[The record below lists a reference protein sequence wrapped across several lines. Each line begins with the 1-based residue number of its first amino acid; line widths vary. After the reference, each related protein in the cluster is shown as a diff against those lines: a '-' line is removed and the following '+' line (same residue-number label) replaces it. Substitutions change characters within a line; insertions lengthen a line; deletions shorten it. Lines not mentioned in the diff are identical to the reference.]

1 MKITELDTLKEAG
14 GYVARNAKEAAD
26 PRFSMSI
33 GGDVTTHTMR
43 DMIADFYPVK
53 PQKGDKQSVVK
64 ESNKSKKGNR
74 NYGMRKAS
82 GQGDNPMVAEK
93 RPDHEVEMA
102 KADVHKLA
110 EYSAKLSN
118 LIDNVSEEEGLPGWI
133 QKKITLASDYIGSVY
148 HKLDHE
154 MGSPITESDTPGFDM
169 INKIF
174 DSLTDE
180 EKVDIQRQLTVK
192 VRGIS
197 VPPINPNIKMKTRNP
212 NDNDIADMPL
222 SQLQK
227 QYRDVVGE
235 GKKNKN
241 KMGPQGITPG
251 DRVEQSGKK
260 YEVISVHGD
269 IITVDSLDTGTR
281 TRFKKDDVTRIFGAD
296 AQTDQDKQDMGD
308 MFKRLDKVG
317 SGSLKHVATE
327 GDGRKKGIHGKGHP
341 MRKKQQAAIH
351 AGESAKKPLSRFS
364 SEIGIQ
370 EIDCWDGY
378 KKDGTKPG
386 TGKNKG
392 KRVNNCVKENVGDTW
407 SVGDKFLVNPDDPN
421 SKKLTVDKIKGN
433 KLLGS
438 DTKMYSKYAVT
449 KESVELTE
457 EITLSEDQNF
467 HEEFGY
473 LGYALEEGIFEAEY
487 QGRKVK
493 LNKPMRGDVKK
504 FKVYVKDPKTGNV
517 KKVNFG
523 HGGTSAKKAG
533 QKTMKIK
540 KSNPARRKSFRA
552 RHNCD
557 NPGPKT
563 KARYW
568 SCRAW

>member
-43 DMIADFYPVK
+43 DMIASFYPVK

-64 ESNKSKKGNR
+64 ESKKSKKGDR

-102 KADVHKLA
+102 KADIHKLA

-118 LIDNVSEEEGLPGWI
+118 LIDNISEEEGLPGWI

-154 MGSPITESDTPGFDM
+154 MGHPITEASSTDMDM
-169 INKIF
+169 IHKIF
-174 DSLTDE
+174 DGLDDE
-180 EKVDIQRQLTVK
+180 QKTQIQRELTVK
-192 VRGIS
+192 SRGIS

-227 QYRDVVGE
+227 QYSDVVGE
-235 GKKNKN
+235 GKKNC
-241 KMGPQGITPG
+241 GCG
-251 DRVEQSGKK
+251 
-260 YEVISVHGD
+260 
-269 IITVDSLDTGTR
+269 
-281 TRFKKDDVTRIFGAD
+281 
-296 AQTDQDKQDMGD
+296 QDPCKTYGNV
-308 MFKRLDKVG
+308 K
-317 SGSLKHVATE
+317 E
-327 GDGRKKGIHGKGHP
+327 GDGRKKGIHPKGHP

-378 KKDGTKPG
+378 KKQGTKPG

-392 KRVNNCVKENVGDTW
+392 KRVNNCVKE
-407 SVGDKFLVNPDDPN
+407 
-421 SKKLTVDKIKGN
+421 
-433 KLLGS
+433 
-438 DTKMYSKYAVT
+438 
-449 KESVELTE
+449 E
-457 EITLSEDQNF
+457 EVTLSEDQNF

-473 LGYALEEGIFEAEY
+473 LGYALEEGMFEAEY

>member
-43 DMIADFYPVK
+43 DMIASFYPVK

-64 ESNKSKKGNR
+64 ESKKSKKGDR

-118 LIDNVSEEEGLPGWI
+118 LIDNISEEEGLPGWI

-197 VPPINPNIKMKTRNP
+197 VPPINPGPFKFKQRNP
-212 NDNDIADMPL
+212 NDKDIADMPL
-222 SQLQK
+222 SQLK
-227 QYRDVVGE
+227 NLYSDV
-235 GKKNKN
+235 N
-241 KMGPQGITPG
+241 
-251 DRVEQSGKK
+251 
-260 YEVISVHGD
+260 
-269 IITVDSLDTGTR
+269 
-281 TRFKKDDVTRIFGAD
+281 
-296 AQTDQDKQDMGD
+296 
-308 MFKRLDKVG
+308 
-317 SGSLKHVATE
+317 E
-327 GDGRKKGIHGKGHP
+327 GDGRKKGIHPKGHP

-351 AGESAKKPLSRFS
+351 AGESANKPLSRFS
-364 SEIGIQ
+364 SEIGMT
-370 EIDCWDGY
+370 EMDCWDGY
-378 KKDGTKPG
+378 KKQGTKPG

-392 KRVNNCVKENVGDTW
+392 KRVNNCVKE
-407 SVGDKFLVNPDDPN
+407 
-421 SKKLTVDKIKGN
+421 
-433 KLLGS
+433 
-438 DTKMYSKYAVT
+438 
-449 KESVELTE
+449 E
-457 EITLSEDQNF
+457 EVTLSEDQNF

-473 LGYALEEGIFEAEY
+473 LGYALEEGMFEAEY

>member
-1 MKITELDTLKEAG
+1 
-14 GYVARNAKEAAD
+14 
-26 PRFSMSI
+26 MSI

-64 ESNKSKKGNR
+64 ESKVEMCSDACCGQPVTECTCGSDCKHCDCYEKNNKVNANR

-154 MGSPITESDTPGFDM
+154 MGSPITESDKPGFDM

-197 VPPINPNIKMKTRNP
+197 VPPINPGPFKFKQRNP
-212 NDNDIADMPL
+212 NDKDIADMPL
-222 SQLQK
+222 SQLQNL
-227 QYRDVVGE
+227 YSDVNE
-235 GKKNKN
+235 GDN
-241 KMGPQGITPG
+241 KMGPQDITPG
-251 DRVEQSGKK
+251 DRVEFEGEKF
-260 YEVISVHGD
+260 EV
-269 IITVDSLDTGTR
+269 VDVELDTIVADNLETGLRNRLKTD
-281 TRFKKDDVTRIFGAD
+281 KVTRIFGAD

-308 MFKRLDKVG
+308 MFKRLDKAG

-351 AGESAKKPLSRFS
+351 AGESAKKPLSRFAT
-364 SEIGIQ
+364 EIGIQ

-392 KRVNNCVKENVGDTW
+392 KRVNNCVKE
-407 SVGDKFLVNPDDPN
+407 
-421 SKKLTVDKIKGN
+421 
-433 KLLGS
+433 
-438 DTKMYSKYAVT
+438 
-449 KESVELTE
+449 E
-457 EITLSEDQNF
+457 EITLSEEQNF

-473 LGYALEEGIFEAEY
+473 LGYALEEGMFEAEY

>member
-133 QKKITLASDYIGSVY
+133 QKKITLASDYISSVY

-197 VPPINPNIKMKTRNP
+197 VPPINPGPFKFKQRNP
-212 NDNDIADMPL
+212 NDKDIADMPL
-222 SQLQK
+222 SQLQNL
-227 QYRDVVGE
+227 YSDV
-235 GKKNKN
+235 N
-241 KMGPQGITPG
+241 
-251 DRVEQSGKK
+251 
-260 YEVISVHGD
+260 
-269 IITVDSLDTGTR
+269 
-281 TRFKKDDVTRIFGAD
+281 
-296 AQTDQDKQDMGD
+296 
-308 MFKRLDKVG
+308 
-317 SGSLKHVATE
+317 E

-351 AGESAKKPLSRFS
+351 AGESAKKPLSRFAT
-364 SEIGIQ
+364 EIGIQ

-392 KRVNNCVKENVGDTW
+392 KRVNNCVKEKVGDTW
-407 SVGDKFLVNPDDPN
+407 SVGDKFLVNPDDPK

-533 QKTMKIK
+533 QETMKIK

>member
-33 GGDVTTHTMR
+33 GGDVTTRTMR
-43 DMIADFYPVK
+43 DMIASFYPVK

-64 ESNKSKKGNR
+64 ESKKSKKGDR

-102 KADVHKLA
+102 KADIHKLA

-118 LIDNVSEEEGLPGWI
+118 LIDNISEEEGLPGWI

-154 MGSPITESDTPGFDM
+154 MGHPITEASSTDMDM
-169 INKIF
+169 IHKIF
-174 DSLTDE
+174 DGLDDE
-180 EKVDIQRQLTVK
+180 QKTQIQRELTVK
-192 VRGIS
+192 SRGIS

-227 QYRDVVGE
+227 QYSDVVGE
-235 GKKNKN
+235 GKKNCGCGQDPCKTYGNVKEGEN
-241 KMGPQGITPG
+241 KMGPQEIAPG
-251 DRVEQSGKK
+251 DRVEQSGEK
-260 YEVISVHGD
+260 YEVISVRGD
-269 IITVDSLDTGTR
+269 ILTVKNLQNGNR
-281 TRFKKDDVTRIFGAD
+281 TKFKIDDVTPIFGDD
-296 AQTDQDKQDMGD
+296 AMTDQDRKNMGD
-308 MFKRLDKVG
+308 MFKRLDKAG

-327 GDGRKKGIHGKGHP
+327 GDGRKKGIHPKGHP

-364 SEIGIQ
+364 SEIGMT
-370 EIDCWDGY
+370 EMDCWDGY
-378 KKDGTKPG
+378 KKQGTKPG

-392 KRVNNCVKENVGDTW
+392 KRVNNCVKE
-407 SVGDKFLVNPDDPN
+407 
-421 SKKLTVDKIKGN
+421 
-433 KLLGS
+433 
-438 DTKMYSKYAVT
+438 
-449 KESVELTE
+449 E
-457 EITLSEDQNF
+457 EVTLSEDQNF

-473 LGYALEEGIFEAEY
+473 LGYALEEGMFEAEY

>member
-1 MKITELDTLKEAG
+1 MKITELDTLIEAG

-64 ESNKSKKGNR
+64 ESKIEMCPDACCGQPVTECTCGPDCKHCDCYEKNNKVNANR

-82 GQGDNPMVAEK
+82 GQGDNPMMAEK

-110 EYSAKLSN
+110 EYSSKLEN
-118 LIDNVSEEEGLPGWI
+118 LIANISEEEGLPGWI

-174 DSLTDE
+174 DGLTDE

-197 VPPINPNIKMKTRNP
+197 VPPVSPNLGKLKDRNP
-212 NDNDIADMPL
+212 NDKDIADMPL
-222 SQLQK
+222 AQLQK
-227 QYRDVVGE
+227 QYSAVVG
-235 GKKNKN
+235 
-241 KMGPQGITPG
+241 
-251 DRVEQSGKK
+251 
-260 YEVISVHGD
+260 
-269 IITVDSLDTGTR
+269 
-281 TRFKKDDVTRIFGAD
+281 
-296 AQTDQDKQDMGD
+296 
-308 MFKRLDKVG
+308 
-317 SGSLKHVATE
+317 E
-327 GDGRKKGIHGKGHP
+327 GDGRKKGIHPKGHP

-351 AGESAKKPLSRFS
+351 AGESANKPLSRFS
-364 SEIGIQ
+364 TEIGIQ

-392 KRVNNCVKENVGDTW
+392 KRVNNCVKE
-407 SVGDKFLVNPDDPN
+407 
-421 SKKLTVDKIKGN
+421 
-433 KLLGS
+433 
-438 DTKMYSKYAVT
+438 
-449 KESVELTE
+449 E
-457 EITLSEDQNF
+457 EVTLSEDQNF

-473 LGYALEEGIFEAEY
+473 LGYALEEGMFEAEY